1 MVLELLT
8 IGFMAGIATLL
19 GMIVKVIRYFMT
31 ISRGSLQMV
40 VEQSSEGMLIQLHN
54 RIGRPVRI
62 YRIILSRTV
71 TVYKT
76 IQTGIDRKVLDDGG
90 DQTFIIP
97 QHDLTTFLIRRFDP
111 CYRIDGGQC
120 NPPHVQ

>member
-1 MVLELLT
+1 
-8 IGFMAGIATLL
+8 
-19 GMIVKVIRYFMT
+19 
-31 ISRGSLQMV
+31 MV